1 MAQDPVHVEVT
12 GPWSCAFVLRAPLVM
27 RSKSNFRRHRGHV
40 AAAGSWETAQNF
52 ERSLS
57 LLVRSARPQTW
68 VIGDR
73 DAAVAQRPVVVAF
86 IAARS
91 TVDVAN
97 YSKSTL
103 DACQSVLYVSD
114 ASVLAVLSQ
123 GTRGQGDELLLGF
136 AQVASTASVVEINQ
150 AVTKLAQEALTA
162 FPDVI

>member
-1 MAQDPVHVEVT
+1 M
-12 GPWSCAFVLRAPLVM
+12 
-27 RSKSNFRRHRGHV
+27 
-40 AAAGSWETAQNF
+40 
-52 ERSLS
+52 
-57 LLVRSARPQTW
+57 RSARPQAW

-73 DAAVAQRPVVVAF
+73 DAALAQRPIVVAF

-103 DACQSVLYVSD
+103 DACQNVLYVSD

-136 AQVASTASVVEINQ
+136 AQVESTASVTEISH
-150 AVTKLAQEALTA
+150 AVTELAKEALTA

>member
-1 MAQDPVHVEVT
+1 MAQDPVHVEVP

-40 AAAGSWETAQNF
+40 TATGSWETAQNF

-57 LLVRSARPQTW
+57 LLVRSARPQAW

-73 DAAVAQRPVVVAF
+73 DAALAQRPIVVAF

-103 DACQSVLYVSD
+103 DACQNVLYVSD

-136 AQVASTASVVEINQ
+136 AQVESTASVTEISH
-150 AVTKLAQEALTA
+150 AITELAKEALTA